1 MGTKNNNFLRNCIS
15 DREKLMKILLWSSIV
30 LDIFLLLC
38 FIIGFSLGMG
48 SSIIGFFM
56 VGMVFRYGLIIYVI
70 SIIFKFIVFILVFIG
85 DVKEKKKI
93 ILFAMNSLI
102 RQLFVGALI
111 YGIYYI
117 GKVMTYVG

>member
-1 MGTKNNNFLRNCIS
+1 MGTKNNKFLRNCIS
-15 DREKLMKILLWSSIV
+15 DREKLMKILLWSSIA

-111 YGIYYI
+111 YGMYYI

>member
-1 MGTKNNNFLRNCIS
+1 METKNNNFLRNCIS
-15 DREKLMKILLWSSIV
+15 DREKLMKILLWSSIA

-111 YGIYYI
+111 YGMYYI